1 MRLDKPWAAF
11 LPSFAWYGTS
21 IVPAHIYGKSPWAN
35 HPANLKPIG
44 TGPFK
49 LKLWEP
55 GKRIVVE
62 KNDDYFGPGPYLDQV
77 EYRFAATSEESADL
91 LMRGEAD
98 LLIGRAPAQL
108 LETLMQSPTLS
119 VVTAPA
125 DGRTYLTFN
134 LRRRPLDD
142 VRVRRAINMA
152 LDRRAIVDGAL
163 GGLGAPAIGFYTP
176 AVGWAYNGDARAPSY
191 DPGAARRLISA
202 SVPPGYVATLL
213 CSALGSGAVLAE
225 EIAAQLAAVGLR
237 VRTRC
242 VAPQEYFRLIFEA
255 HDFDLAVLAGSQGP
269 DPDSLTT
276 RFGSN
281 GGSQIMGYSNAELD
295 AVLARGGTSSDLSVR
310 TAAYFR
316 AQEILAEDLPI
327 APLVE
332 NVRVTI
338 SRVGVRGLPQDDAR
352 GLVPEF
358 MYNLVRLPTAGADAM
373 TLRFRDWP
381 WALKLGLLLVA
392 TAILPLSAST
402 LYSDVM
408 MRREQVANASLRDL
422 QRARN
427 TAVLLDE
434 YLRDLV
440 GDTIIVALAPPTVSV
455 LQDPDSA
462 RRATELQALLNN
474 VKVTKRLPELFVLD
488 NTGTIVASTDSELMG
503 RSRISAPYFLS
514 AIAGQVRAHDP
525 RYLPDENR
533 VDMHVAS
540 PVRDARQ
547 RIIGVVSAR
556 VPLDQI
562 DRLISGDTG
571 FGGLGEYGLLWDE
584 RGIVISSPASPE
596 YRFRP
601 LASLPKFTR
610 DRLIAE
616 RRFGPETAALV
627 NRPAG
632 ADALVQRSRWLMYD
646 DRSDPIVRIH
656 LGQGLQQIATAPMRD
671 RRWTYAIVVPEAAV
685 LAQVD
690 ALSRRN
696 LAVALGTAL
705 LALGLAIGFARR
717 LSRPLSEV
725 GSAARALAG
734 GDLTRRVRLAQRDEI
749 GQMANAFDA
758 MADAIAQKDTEL
770 RQHAESLERRVDART
785 AELRG
790 LLSAIPDLM
799 FRVDRQGRLVDYVA
813 AKDRE
818 PGPFA

>member
-1 MRLDKPWAAF
+1 MSRFKPALALLVIVAGCAQQAAQPRGVKGGDGTLRLSFVGEPRTLNPNLGPDEAALVITTSLFNRLISLAGDGNVIPELAERWDESDDGLTYTFHLRSDVRWHDGRPLSAEDVRVTLLRIKEESANREVASRIADVSVPEPRVVVVRLDKPWAAF

-21 IVPAHIYGKSPWAN
+21 IVPAHVYGKSPWAN

-91 LMRGEAD
+91 MMRGEAD

-108 LETLMQSPTLS
+108 LETLMQSPILS

-213 CSALGSGAVLAE
+213 YSALGSGAVLAE

-237 VRTRC
+237 VRTRS

-352 GLVPEF
+352 SLVPEF
-358 MYNLVRLPTAGADAM
+358 MYNLVRLPTGG
-373 TLRFRDWP
+373 P
-381 WALKLGLLLVA
+381 
-392 TAILPLSAST
+392 
-402 LYSDVM
+402 
-408 MRREQVANASLRDL
+408 
-422 QRARN
+422 AR
-427 TAVLLDE
+427 
-434 YLRDLV
+434 
-440 GDTIIVALAPPTVSV
+440 
-455 LQDPDSA
+455 
-462 RRATELQALLNN
+462 
-474 VKVTKRLPELFVLD
+474 
-488 NTGTIVASTDSELMG
+488 
-503 RSRISAPYFLS
+503 
-514 AIAGQVRAHDP
+514 
-525 RYLPDENR
+525 
-533 VDMHVAS
+533 
-540 PVRDARQ
+540 
-547 RIIGVVSAR
+547 
-556 VPLDQI
+556 
-562 DRLISGDTG
+562 
-571 FGGLGEYGLLWDE
+571 
-584 RGIVISSPASPE
+584 
-596 YRFRP
+596 
-601 LASLPKFTR
+601 
-610 DRLIAE
+610 
-616 RRFGPETAALV
+616 
-627 NRPAG
+627 
-632 ADALVQRSRWLMYD
+632 
-646 DRSDPIVRIH
+646 
-656 LGQGLQQIATAPMRD
+656 
-671 RRWTYAIVVPEAAV
+671 
-685 LAQVD
+685 
-690 ALSRRN
+690 
-696 LAVALGTAL
+696 
-705 LALGLAIGFARR
+705 
-717 LSRPLSEV
+717 
-725 GSAARALAG
+725 
-734 GDLTRRVRLAQRDEI
+734 
-749 GQMANAFDA
+749 
-758 MADAIAQKDTEL
+758 
-770 RQHAESLERRVDART
+770 
-785 AELRG
+785 
-790 LLSAIPDLM
+790 
-799 FRVDRQGRLVDYVA
+799 
-813 AKDRE
+813 
-818 PGPFA
+818 